1 VSVPKEAPVIPS
13 RRSEQVLCQVP
24 ASSLYLAII
33 RCAVSA
39 MATHLNMRLDD
50 MEDLR
55 RAVDEA
61 CIVLMRDAVEGSDLT
76 CLLLQVDEDT
86 VQVSVRAFLDGEP
99 AIGPGTPSWWVL
111 RRFGDSVETST
122 DDQGLVTICVS
133 KRRSTAGV

>member
-1 VSVPKEAPVIPS
+1 MMPTG
-13 RRSEQVLCQVP
+13 RSEQVLCQVP
-24 ASSLYLAII
+24 ANSLYLAII

-61 CIVLMRDAVEGSDLT
+61 CIALMRDAIEGSDLT
-76 CLLLQVDEDT
+76 CLLQSVDDDT
-86 VQVSVRAFLDGEP
+86 VQVSVRAFTKSEP
-99 AIGPGTPSWWVL
+99 AVGPGTPSWWVL
-111 RRFGDSVETST
+111 RRFGDIVETSC
-122 DDQGLVTICVS
+122 DDHGLTTICVT